1 MRCTTPTLGLI
12 TLLAA
17 CAMSS
22 PTTTSQPAEAG
33 DGLLADSEIAY
44 HAAAGPDG
52 SRVEA
57 KIVAK
62 DGRVTVE
69 FSPDS
74 SDRTSSP
81 IRGTMPADE
90 YRTIW
95 QKAEQNGVW
104 TLAVPGTT
112 AGADSID
119 YALRVRAGSR
129 VHAVTWNQ
137 RTASLPEAQIA
148 EGLGQKV
155 VAAAREAT
163 AVR

>member
-44 HAAAGPDG
+44 HAAAGPGG
-52 SRVEA
+52 SRAEA
-57 KIVAK
+57 KLVAK

-69 FSPDS
+69 FRPDS
-74 SDRTSSP
+74 SDRSSDP
-81 IRGTMPADE
+81 IRGTMRADE

-95 QKAEQNGVW
+95 QKAEQNGIW
-104 TLAVPGTT
+104 TLAVPGAT
-112 AGADSID
+112 AGVDSID
-119 YALRVRAGSR
+119 YALRVRAGTR
-129 VHAVTWNQ
+129 VHSVTWNQ
-137 RTASLPEAQIA
+137 RTATLPEAQTA

-155 VAAAREAT
+155 IAAAREAT

>member
-1 MRCTTPTLGLI
+1 M
-12 TLLAA
+12 TLLGA

-22 PTTTSQPAEAG
+22 PTTTSQPAQAG
-33 DGLLADSEIAY
+33 DDLLADSEIGY

-52 SRVEA
+52 SRAEA
-57 KIVAK
+57 KLVAK

-69 FSPDS
+69 LRPDA
-74 SDRTSSP
+74 SDRSSSP
-81 IRGTMPADE
+81 IRGTMRADD

-95 QKAEQNGVW
+95 QKAEQNGIW
-104 TLAVPGTT
+104 TLVVPSAA

-129 VHAVTWNQ
+129 VHSVTWNQ
-137 RTASLPEAQIA
+137 RTASLPEAQVA

-155 VAAAREAT
+155 IAAAREAT
-163 AVR
+163 TVR